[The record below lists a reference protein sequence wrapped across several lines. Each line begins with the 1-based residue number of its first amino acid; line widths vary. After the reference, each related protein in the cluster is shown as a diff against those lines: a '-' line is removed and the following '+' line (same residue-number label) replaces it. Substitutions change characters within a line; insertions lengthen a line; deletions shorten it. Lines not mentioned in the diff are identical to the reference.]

1 MGSLIFN
8 LKKIYMLFYIIAPI
22 ITFWLMYWLSTVPR
36 TVEVKRGRYSSDP
49 ITYGPYGLP
58 LWLLLVIILLA
69 IIPIGNIIATAIFI
83 IVKVVKIVENKIP
96 YEEAFRDS
104 KIMKSLNRRI
114 K

>member
-1 MGSLIFN
+1 
-8 LKKIYMLFYIIAPI
+8 MLFYIITPI

-36 TVEVKRGRYSSDP
+36 TVVVTQGRYASDP
-49 ITYGPYGLP
+49 AVYKPYGLP

-69 IIPIGNIIATAIFI
+69 IIPIGNLIVTAIFI
-83 IVKVVKIVENKIP
+83 IVKVVKIVENDIP